1 MPFFDVGSLAPFKP
15 SNLQGLKLSNFKL
28 SSFDNFE
35 FEEPRS
41 GHQAQAS
48 TSKRAA
54 CERALFNALDA
65 EQSFFSCAS
74 RRRWER
80 QSASGTLRSTAE
92 HCGALRCNR
101 AFLHSVPVRAR
112 HAPACAAPSPAR
124 PMATRSEQDSGGG
137 RPAWSRR
144 AEQGSGPAASQEP
157 ATSATASAWCL
168 GCATHL
174 GDF

>member
-92 HCGALRCNR
+92 LYVATGL
-101 AFLHSVPVRAR
+101 FFTPYPSVPVTRLHVQLHRLQGLWRRAR
-112 HAPACAAPSPAR
+112 NRTVGAVVQLGAAGLSRARGLLRARNLRPLRLLLLGVWAAPR
-124 PMATRSEQDSGGG
+124 T
-137 RPAWSRR
+137 
-144 AEQGSGPAASQEP
+144 
-157 ATSATASAWCL
+157 
-168 GCATHL
+168 
-174 GDF
+174 